1 MTQQWNIYLSLG
13 LFLGASIV
21 LVFWQMPVVYL
32 RGLIIGHD
40 VASYSVFVLLLV
52 GATVFMPVS
61 ALPLIPVAAPLF
73 GPFLTG
79 VLSIIGWTLG
89 AAGAF
94 GVARWCGRPLLE
106 RCMPLAKIDAAVAR
120 ISPETRFLTIVL
132 LRMTLPV
139 DITSY
144 ALGLSRSIAFTP
156 YIAATVIGVSYF
168 SFAFAYLGD
177 ALFAQRTGFAALLGG
192 VSLALFLICWTILIR
207 HMRTHK
213 K

>member
-1 MTQQWNIYLSLG
+1 MNSTFGVYLSLG
-13 LFLGASIV
+13 LFLGACAV
-21 LVFWQMPVVYL
+21 LVFWQTPVMYL

-61 ALPLIPVAAPLF
+61 VLPLIHVVAPIF

-94 GVARWCGRPLLE
+94 GIARWCGRPLLE
-106 RCMPLAKIDAAVAR
+106 RFMSLAKVDRAVAH
-120 ISPETRFLTIVL
+120 ISSETRFLTIVL

-139 DITSY
+139 DIVSY
-144 ALGLSRSIAFTP
+144 ALGLSRSVAFAP
-156 YIAATVIGVSYF
+156 YIVATIIGVSYF

-177 ALFAQRTGFAALLGG
+177 ALFAKHTGFAALLGG
-192 VSLALFLICWTILIR
+192 GSLVLFLVCWAILIR

-213 K
+213 R